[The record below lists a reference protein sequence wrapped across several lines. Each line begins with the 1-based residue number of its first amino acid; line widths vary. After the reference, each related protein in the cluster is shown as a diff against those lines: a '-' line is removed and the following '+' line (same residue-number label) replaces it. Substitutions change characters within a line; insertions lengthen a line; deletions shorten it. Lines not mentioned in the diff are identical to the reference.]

1 MTSSDRP
8 VTMARRTVLGLLAGA
23 MLLPLLPMDAWAQSL
38 DDARNQGFLGERP
51 DGLLGQVDAAAPA
64 WALSLMERI
73 NAERKVKYGELAAAN
88 GTSVQ
93 AVQVV
98 AGEKIIA
105 GLKPGNWYMDAN
117 GRWMQK

>member
-1 MTSSDRP
+1 MTSSERR
-8 VTMARRTVLGLLAGA
+8 MMLARRTMLGLMAGA
-23 MLLPLLPMDAWAQSL
+23 LLLPLLPIQAWAQGL
-38 DDARNQGFLGERP
+38 DDARDQGYLGERP
-51 DGLLGQVDAAAPA
+51 DGLLGQVDPAAPA
-64 WALSLMERI
+64 WAVALMERI
-73 NAERKVKYGELAAAN
+73 NTERKLKYAELAAAN

-105 GLKPGNWYMDAN
+105 SLKSGNWFMDAS

>member
-8 VTMARRTVLGLLAGA
+8 MTIARRTMLGLMAGA
-23 MLLPLLPMDAWAQSL
+23 MLLPLLPMEAWAQSL
-38 DDARNQGFLGERP
+38 DDARDQGYLGERP
-51 DGLLGQVDAAAPA
+51 DGLLGQVDPGAPT

-73 NAERKVKYGELAAAN
+73 NTERKLKYAELAAAN

-105 GLKPGNWYMDAN
+105 NLKPGNWYMDAN

>member
-23 MLLPLLPMDAWAQSL
+23 MMLPLLPVEAWAQSL
-38 DDARNQGFLGERP
+38 DDARDQGYLGERP
-51 DGLLGQVDAAAPA
+51 DGMLGQVDPAAPS
-64 WALSLMERI
+64 WAVALMDRI
-73 NAERKVKYGELAAAN
+73 NTERKAKYAELAAAN

-105 GLKPGNWYMDAN
+105 SLKPGNWYMDAN

>member
-8 VTMARRTVLGLLAGA
+8 MMLARRTMLGLMAGA
-23 MLLPLLPMDAWAQSL
+23 LLLPLLIQAWAQGL
-38 DDARNQGFLGERP
+38 DDARDQGYLGERP
-51 DGLLGQVDAAAPA
+51 DGLLGQVDPAAPA
-64 WALSLMERI
+64 WALALMERI
-73 NAERKVKYGELAAAN
+73 NTERKLKYTELAAAN

-105 GLKPGNWYMDAN
+105 NLKSGNWFMDAS